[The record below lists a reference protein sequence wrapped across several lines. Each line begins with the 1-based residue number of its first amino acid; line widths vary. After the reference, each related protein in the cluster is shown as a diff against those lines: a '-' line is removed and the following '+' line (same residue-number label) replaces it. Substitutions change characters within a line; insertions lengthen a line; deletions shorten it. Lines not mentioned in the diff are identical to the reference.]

1 MPEFIARL
9 LDIMPPL
16 KNPKNPGKASV
27 IGFLTGGIG
36 LGVYFR
42 SFLDVVVPVVLYLV
56 LTVTSAQVLSL
67 GWIAGAAVAGYY
79 GYVRAAHSN
88 ARLAAARSPVT
99 Q

>member
-9 LDIMPPL
+9 LEILPPL
-16 KNPKNPGKASV
+16 KARKDPGMASV

-42 SFLDVVVPVVLYLV
+42 SFLDVIVPVVLYLV
-56 LTVTSAQVLSL
+56 LTVTSAQVLGL
-67 GWIAGAAVAGYY
+67 GWIAGAMVAGYY

-99 Q
+99 P